1 MAFRSLRTCT
11 GFMPVKS
18 PSSLLETASRP
29 SSMSCCVV
37 LRYFVSLF
45 VRPGCSVAR
54 TFAPAPSSWIE
65 HRWEHC
71 NKIGRSCNKDALN
84 RQQISKQGRLQR
96 DGPVGYGIYG
106 PSGVYYWYLVL
117 YTLEVLVEYRRL
129 GKSGVKVSEIS
140 LGSWL
145 TYGGSVAE
153 EQARSCIDRAYE
165 LGINFFDTANVYMRG
180 ATEEIVGRALK
191 DFERH
196 SYFLATKVYFPM
208 GEGPNDRGLS
218 RKHITEQCNASLK
231 RLGVDYVDLYQC
243 HRYDEDTP
251 LEETLR
257 ALDDLVRQGKVLY
270 VGVSEWRADQIADA
284 LRLAKEMNLD
294 RIVSN
299 QPRYNMIQRHIEAE
313 IIPLCEREGV
323 GQVVFSPLAQGVLT
337 GKYLP
342 GEVPK
347 EGTRAADPESNRFM
361 QELMNKEVL
370 SAVNKLPSV
379 ASDAGLSMSQL
390 ALVWILG
397 HENVSS
403 AIIGASLP
411 EQVEDNVKAAGVR
424 LSADVVSKI
433 DGILKDVIQRS

>member
-1 MAFRSLRTCT
+1 
-11 GFMPVKS
+11 
-18 PSSLLETASRP
+18 
-29 SSMSCCVV
+29 
-37 LRYFVSLF
+37 
-45 VRPGCSVAR
+45 
-54 TFAPAPSSWIE
+54 
-65 HRWEHC
+65 
-71 NKIGRSCNKDALN
+71 
-84 RQQISKQGRLQR
+84 
-96 DGPVGYGIYG
+96 
-106 PSGVYYWYLVL
+106 
-117 YTLEVLVEYRRL
+117 
-129 GKSGVKVSEIS
+129 
-140 LGSWL
+140 
-145 TYGGSVAE
+145 
-153 EQARSCIDRAYE
+153 
-165 LGINFFDTANVYMRG
+165 
-180 ATEEIVGRALK
+180 
-191 DFERH
+191 
-196 SYFLATKVYFPM
+196 M

-218 RKHITEQCNASLK
+218 RKHITEQCHASLT

-243 HRYDEDTP
+243 HRYDEDAP

-347 EGTRAADPESNRFM
+347 EGTRAADSESNRFM

-370 SAVNKLPSV
+370 SAVNKLRSV

-403 AIIGASLP
+403 AIIGASRP